1 LLGQVVVA
9 AVQRIMESFGHL
21 EEIVPARDDLPPG
34 GDIQFVHQRDQAV
47 EYLCHSAAHGGGV
60 HHLHRLALKMTRQK
74 TDFIQL
80 RLADDR
86 PIVIQARRRWWWWWL
101 FLDSRMLSSLNEM
114 GRQVR
119 ITEAALLLARR
130 RSFRWRL
137 NGQHLGRDRCFCLA
151 SVFLSGFYFFF
162 FCCGSF
168 FLFQVLVLHC

>member
-1 LLGQVVVA
+1 
-9 AVQRIMESFGHL
+9 
-21 EEIVPARDDLPPG
+21 
-34 GDIQFVHQRDQAV
+34 
-47 EYLCHSAAHGGGV
+47 
-60 HHLHRLALKMTRQK
+60 MTRQK

-101 FLDSRMLSSLNEM
+101 FLDSRMLSALNEM

-130 RSFRWRL
+130 GSFRRRL
-137 NGQHLGRDRCFCLA
+137 NGHHFSRDRCFCLA

-168 FLFQVLVLHC
+168 FLFQVLVLHCSTIVISAAGLSGNCLRTRNFCFHYSQNAATHAFQSRGIDINPIQPFRGCTQIQFLVQPHGKIVGI